1 MLQSLFQPDDGN
13 GDDDEDDDGGDDGNG
28 GVDND
33 EDDNICKNGF
43 CNYLNLCHIYFILS
57 HTQAHRQYPTYFAI
71 RRWNKQDF

>member
-1 MLQSLFQPDDGN
+1 MSVALLVTDG
-13 GDDDEDDDGGDDGNG
+13 GTAAGADDDGGDGNG

-33 EDDNICKNGF
+33 DEDNICRNGF

-71 RRWNKQDF
+71 RR